1 MQKILDDPGD
11 LVRGALAG
19 MAAAH
24 PELSVDLDRSVV
36 YRARPKDAG
45 KVALLSGGGSG
56 HEPLHGGFVGYGM
69 LDAACAGAVFTS
81 PVPDQILAAT
91 TRIDRGAGV
100 LHIVKNYSGDVMNFE
115 MAAEAAAGV
124 EVATVITADDVA
136 VADSTYSTGRR
147 GVGVTVLLEKIV
159 GAAAE
164 EGLDLARC
172 RDLAQRVADSG
183 RSMGV
188 ALTSCTVPAAGHPT
202 FDLPPGRME
211 VGVGIHGEPGRR
223 TDDLGSASEI
233 ARVLVEPILAD
244 HDFTSGPVLSFV
256 NGLGGTPL
264 LELYNLSAEID
275 ALLGAAGVEVVRHL
289 VGPYITSLE
298 MAGAS
303 LTLLALDEEM
313 LRYWDAPVSTP
324 GLRWG
329 APPSASTS
337 TSAGESPA
345 ATDTQN
351 TAMVATAPVT
361 ATEAGDADGIRRA
374 ATGVEGTISTTTLAA
389 WLREYARLVRENES
403 VLTDLDAAIGDAD
416 HGANMTRGMAA
427 VLAYLDGLGGQ
438 DSLAEVS
445 PATMLGKA
453 GMTLVS
459 TVGGASG
466 PLYGTFLMRTGT
478 ACGDAPE
485 LDATTLATALR
496 AGIEGVQARGRATTG
511 EKTMLDA
518 LVPAVEAFDGAQGDL
533 VSALDAAVSAA
544 DAGRGATI
552 DMTATKGRASYLG
565 DRSVGHQDPGAT
577 SAALLVTALRTA
589 VAQSAG
595 AASSAEAAPA
605 PAPNTE
611 SSTEQVAESSPTTS
625 DSTTSAASDSSPTA
639 TADAAATAPTG
650 SPTGPQERGVGF
662 VVVSHSRPLAEA
674 AVALAAETTP
684 GDPVTVEVAAG
695 TADGGFGTDAVAIR
709 EAIERVDAAAG
720 GGVVVLLDLGS
731 AVMSTETA
739 LDLLDDDLRGRVAV
753 SAGPLVEALVVGVV
767 QASVGG
773 DLEAVR
779 TACAGALGVKAG
791 QIADLL

>member
-1 MQKILDDPGD
+1 MQKIIDDPTD
-11 LVRGALAG
+11 LVRGALTG
-19 MAAAH
+19 MAGAY
-24 PELSVDLDRSVV
+24 PELSVDVENAIV
-36 YRARPKDAG
+36 YRATPKEQG
-45 KVALLSGGGSG
+45 KVSLLSGGGSG
-56 HEPLHGGFVGYGM
+56 HEPLHGGFVGFGM

-91 TRIDRGAGV
+91 TQVDRGAGV

-164 EGLDLARC
+164 DGLDLEEC
-172 RDLAQRVADSG
+172 RSLAQRVADSG

-202 FDLPPGRME
+202 FDLPEGRME

-223 TDDLGSASEI
+223 TDDLGTASEI
-233 ARVLVEPILAD
+233 AHVLVEPILAD

-303 LTLLALDEEM
+303 LTLLALDDEM
-313 LRYWDAPVSTP
+313 LRYWEAPVNTP

-329 APPSASTS
+329 TPGSADPETSTRASDAAPAAASTQD
-337 TSAGESPA
+337 SPQADA
-345 ATDTQN
+345 ADAQARTETGGT
-351 TAMVATAPVT
+351 TAAPSGPRRVATGA
-361 ATEAGDADGIRRA
+361 
-374 ATGVEGTISTTTLAA
+374 EGTISTATFAA
-389 WLREYARLVRENES
+389 WLREYARLVGENES

-427 VLAYLDGLGGQ
+427 VVAYLDGLGG
-438 DSLAEVS
+438 DDALAEVS

-466 PLYGTFLMRTGT
+466 PLYGTFLMRTGQ

-496 AGIEGVQARGRATTG
+496 AGIEGVQARGKATTG

-518 LVPAVEAFDGAQGDL
+518 LVPAVEAFDGGQGDL
-533 VSALDAAVSAA
+533 VAALDAATSAA
-544 DAGRGATI
+544 DAGRDATT
-552 DMTATKGRASYLG
+552 DLTATKGRASYLG
-565 DRSVGHQDPGAT
+565 ERSVGHQDPGAT
-577 SAALLVTALRTA
+577 SAALLIAALHTA
-589 VAQSAG
+589 VAQSTG
-595 AASSAEAAPA
+595 TASSAEAAPA
-605 PAPNTE
+605 PQSE
-611 SSTEQVAESSPTTS
+611 SSPEQVSDSSPTTS
-625 DSTTSAASDSSPTA
+625 DTTTSA
-639 TADAAATAPTG
+639 TADAAATAPTD
-650 SPTGPQERGVGF
+650 SPTGPQNRGVGF

-709 EAIERVDAAAG
+709 KAIERVDAAAG

-739 LDLLDDDLRGRVAV
+739 LDLLGDDVRGRVAV

-773 DLEAVR
+773 DLESVR
-779 TACAGALGVKAG
+779 TACAGALGVKEG
-791 QIADLL
+791 QIADLG